1 MAEPAQ
7 LATSGLKSVVA
18 MASMRTLI
26 LLAAATFLSGILA
39 GGAVD
44 RVIVGGP
51 AWHELGAQAWAQYS
65 RLADL
70 GSGLVAYPIEGI
82 GSTLLIAAATL
93 SNHFDRAAPR
103 AATFSLSIAL
113 ALSVGGLLLTV
124 KAAPIMLG
132 LASSQSSR
140 AIEGAFD
147 QFFFWGLYLRGLV
160 DTLAFAALIWAFSN
174 VNRAEEGAEPG
185 PR

>member
-1 MAEPAQ
+1 
-7 LATSGLKSVVA
+7 
-18 MASMRTLI
+18 MASTRTLI

-39 GGAVD
+39 GGATD

-70 GSGLVAYPIEGI
+70 GPGLVAYPIEGV

-93 SNHFDRAAPR
+93 SNHFDHIVRRAT
-103 AATFSLSIAL
+103 TFSLYIAL
-113 ALSVGGLLLTV
+113 ALSIGGLLLTV

-132 LASSQSSR
+132 LGSSQSPLAVER
-140 AIEGAFD
+140 AFGEFY
-147 QFFFWGLYLRGLV
+147 FWGLYLRGFV
-160 DTLAFAALIWAFSN
+160 DVLAFAVLVWALSN
-174 VNRAEEGAEPG
+174 FRQPAS
-185 PR
+185 